1 MSKPAVMYQDS
12 FRLSVGTFDI
22 VWDFL
27 VSFGTLGVM
36 FQDLSIFRDFLTI
49 FWDVML
55 SNGTLGRLTEG
66 MLCETMKPIWYR
78 VS

>member
-1 MSKPAVMYQDS
+1 MYQDS

-22 VWDFL
+22 VRDFL

-36 FQDLSIFRDFLTI
+36 FQDLLSIFRDFSTI

-55 SNGTLGRLTEG
+55 SNGALGRLNEG

-78 VS
+78 VSQLAS

>member
-1 MSKPAVMYQDS
+1 MYQDS

-22 VWDFL
+22 VRDFL

-36 FQDLSIFRDFLTI
+36 FQDLLSIFRDFSTI

-55 SNGTLGRLTEG
+55 SNGALGRLNKG